1 MIEILNVLSKEY
13 EIAIERL
20 ENNQK
25 FVDKEQMRKSDS
37 NLLEKEYNEL
47 KNILIER
54 DELIA
59 KLKNDNLKMREESL
73 HRNEDA

>member
-1 MIEILNVLSKEY
+1 MTEILNVLSKEY

-54 DELIA
+54 DELIV
-59 KLKNDNLKMREESL
+59 KLKNDNLRMREESL

>member
-1 MIEILNVLSKEY
+1 LIEILNVLSKEY